1 MTDTRPLPPTLDDY
15 RRAEQMLAP
24 NLAPLL
30 IGEIRAHYW
39 QEDDRLI
46 IRRRTEG
53 GSEYVV
59 IDPATASFRELFD
72 SARVAALLEQVVKDG
87 AANAE
92 GSEETNA
99 IDEIDAAD
107 LNLRNLVLENETLR
121 FEFAGDTFALDL
133 ENLPTLDAALAPL
146 PKPPPHQYLSPNGE
160 RAAFIRE
167 HNLWVRSTDDGN
179 EVQLTFDG
187 EADYGYAT
195 NSAGWIQA
203 PGPVLLWS
211 PAPSKIPTFRQDSRE
226 VK

>member
-59 IDPATASFRELFD
+59 IDPATASSRELFD
-72 SARVAALLEQVVKDG
+72 SARVAALLEQIVKDG

-92 GSEETNA
+92 DSEETNA

-167 HNLWVRSTDDGN
+167 HNL
-179 EVQLTFDG
+179 
-187 EADYGYAT
+187 
-195 NSAGWIQA
+195 
-203 PGPVLLWS
+203 
-211 PAPSKIPTFRQDSRE
+211 
-226 VK
+226 

>member
-46 IRRRTEG
+46 IRRRTED

-59 IDPATASFRELFD
+59 IDPATASSRELFD
-72 SARVAALLEQVVKDG
+72 SARVAALLEQVVKGG

-92 GSEETNA
+92 DSEETNA

-107 LNLRNLVLENETLR
+107 LNLRNLVL
-121 FEFAGDTFALDL
+121 
-133 ENLPTLDAALAPL
+133 
-146 PKPPPHQYLSPNGE
+146 
-160 RAAFIRE
+160 
-167 HNLWVRSTDDGN
+167 
-179 EVQLTFDG
+179 
-187 EADYGYAT
+187 
-195 NSAGWIQA
+195 
-203 PGPVLLWS
+203 
-211 PAPSKIPTFRQDSRE
+211 
-226 VK
+226 